1 MSRLYVSKAT
11 DDEQKNSLYHKIINV
26 LVYDS
31 LNSDNNFHVILL
43 KRVFYAK
50 QVKNRSKT
58 VEANETAVFATTV

>member
-1 MSRLYVSKAT
+1 MTSK
-11 DDEQKNSLYHKIINV
+11 KNCLFHKIINV

-31 LNSDNNFHVILL
+31 LNYDNNFHVILL